1 MKLNLYYIN
10 VKLLIMYGYRHLT
23 KKRQKDEELMF
34 DDVDERRKRRQRRK
48 TKTKTKTKDENEDED
63 ERRKRRSKKN
73 RRREKK
79 KIYIYFKT
87 NVLVPK
93 TTVIRKEEGA
103 TVAATPTFSQRAVV
117 RPDRQRSSMEGPK
130 TVGNSH

>member
-1 MKLNLYYIN
+1 
-10 VKLLIMYGYRHLT
+10 LLIYT
-23 KKRQKDEELMF
+23 S
-34 DDVDERRKRRQRRK
+34 DDF
-48 TKTKTKTKDENEDED
+48 
-63 ERRKRRSKKN
+63 RSKRTEEKVEKN
-73 RRREKK
+73 V
-79 KIYIYFKT
+79 FKT